1 MGSYTLKQEQ
11 EKVKQQVNKKQHNKQ
26 SVNKKNNQVAN
37 SKNKKNNKVELN
49 KKRRNPRNKNFV
61 KKYRKTIVEAM
72 DPKFVEIFGFDKS
85 YFVFER
91 SINRMS
97 KEGDLAEELAL
108 QHLKDEGL
116 LGAEYRTN
124 QIITLRNIKMEADVI
139 DYDNKIV
146 YETKS
151 RKNRDVAKKACKE
164 KWRWFEFEKNQ
175 SRYHDFKFKG
185 IVVENQEDGPKVIGI
200 SSFPKATVDPA
211 KMQLKVD
218 KYFETLAELKA
229 IKYNPERAKA
239 HFRNKKQKK

>member
-1 MGSYTLKQEQ
+1 MEHIQ
-11 EKVKQQVNKKQHNKQ
+11 
-26 SVNKKNNQVAN
+26 KKN
-37 SKNKKNNKVELN
+37 KLN
-49 KKRRNPRNKNFV
+49 EGKKKRNNFKNKNFV

-108 QHLKDEGL
+108 QYLKDKGL
-116 LGAEYRTN
+116 LGEEYRTN

-151 RKNRDVAKKACKE
+151 RKNREVAKKACKE
-164 KWRWFEFEKNQ
+164 KWRWFEFEKGKSHYRDYQ
-175 SRYHDFKFKG
+175 FKG
-185 IVVENQEDGPKVIGI
+185 IVVENQEEGPKVIGI
-200 SSFPKATVDPA
+200 STFPNATVDNT
-211 KMQLKVD
+211 KMQLKLD
-218 KYFETLAELKA
+218 KYFATLEELKA

-239 HFRNKKQKK
+239 HFRNKKKKK